1 MSGKTKAAAVP
12 QVQSGLPAVDRFAE
26 VVKQNL
32 DWMTGQHVNA
42 PKLKTLPST
51 ATLAEVIEQVNAQRE
66 RLERG

>member
-1 MSGKTKAAAVP
+1 MSGKSKAAAVP
-12 QVQSGLPAVDRFAE
+12 QVQSGIPSVDAFAE
-26 VVKQNL
+26 AVKQNQ

-51 ATLAEVIEQVNAQRE
+51 ATLADVIEQLNAQRE